1 MYCLSPINTIS
12 MRRLLWRAPI
22 VEQSGVAPH
31 QGDGQP
37 LEESAGGGGLLLPSV
52 PSKSTTQSLD
62 LNNGT
67 GVPGTKALH
76 CQGEKDNALSVAG
89 FPRFVKL
96 SLMGNRKGMTRGG
109 GSLGDNRVLEGVD
122 HRNVNGRVL
131 AA

>member
-1 MYCLSPINTIS
+1 
-12 MRRLLWRAPI
+12 MRGLLWRAPI

-76 CQGEKDNALSVAG
+76 CQGEKDDALSLAG
-89 FPRFVKL
+89 FPKHVIATKL
-96 SLMGNRKGMTRGG
+96 NLRQK
-109 GSLGDNRVLEGVD
+109 
-122 HRNVNGRVL
+122 
-131 AA
+131 

>member
-1 MYCLSPINTIS
+1 

-96 SLMGNRKGMTRGG
+96 SLMGNRI
-109 GSLGDNRVLEGVD
+109 
-122 HRNVNGRVL
+122 
-131 AA
+131 